1 MYRKSGLLKRA
12 RICFFYHASLH
23 IKTIHSAGK
32 QDFLDK
38 VGISVLYFLLVV
50 LQIKGNDE
58 EEYTYPLT
66 RESGCM
72 YALEGCF
79 KTGVWKV
86 ASKPE
91 SRDRIFRA

>member
-1 MYRKSGLLKRA
+1 MRFANGVLNSYSS
-12 RICFFYHASLH
+12 FYEN
-23 IKTIHSAGK
+23 
-32 QDFLDK
+32 
-38 VGISVLYFLLVV
+38 
-50 LQIKGNDE
+50 KGNDE

-79 KTGVWKV
+79 KTGMWKV

>member
-1 MYRKSGLLKRA
+1 MNS
-12 RICFFYHASLH
+12 
-23 IKTIHSAGK
+23 
-32 QDFLDK
+32 
-38 VGISVLYFLLVV
+38 
-50 LQIKGNDE
+50 KGNDE
-58 EEYTYPLT
+58 EEYTFPLT

-91 SRDRIFRA
+91 S

>member
-1 MYRKSGLLKRA
+1 M
-12 RICFFYHASLH
+12 FFLPCQFTH
-23 IKTIHSAGK
+23 KTIHSAGK

-79 KTGVWKV
+79 KTGMWKV

>member
-1 MYRKSGLLKRA
+1 MKS
-12 RICFFYHASLH
+12 
-23 IKTIHSAGK
+23 
-32 QDFLDK
+32 
-38 VGISVLYFLLVV
+38 
-50 LQIKGNDE
+50 KGNDE

-79 KTGVWKV
+79 KTGMWKV

>member
-1 MYRKSGLLKRA
+1 M
-12 RICFFYHASLH
+12 FFLSYQFWAL
-23 IKTIHSAGK
+23 IIRSAGK

-38 VGISVLYFLLVV
+38 GLLPVLYFLLVV

-58 EEYTYPLT
+58 EEYTFPLT

-91 SRDRIFRA
+91 S

>member
-1 MYRKSGLLKRA
+1 M
-12 RICFFYHASLH
+12 FFLPCQFWAL
-23 IKTIHSAGK
+23 IIRSAGK

-38 VGISVLYFLLVV
+38 GLLPVLYFLLVV

-58 EEYTYPLT
+58 EEYTFPLT

-79 KTGVWKV
+79 KTGMWKV

>member
-1 MYRKSGLLKRA
+1 MTKDCFLYYIFYLKFYRS
-12 RICFFYHASLH
+12 
-23 IKTIHSAGK
+23 
-32 QDFLDK
+32 
-38 VGISVLYFLLVV
+38 
-50 LQIKGNDE
+50 KGNDE

-79 KTGVWKV
+79 KTGMWKV

>member
-1 MYRKSGLLKRA
+1 V
-12 RICFFYHASLH
+12 FFLSYQFWAL
-23 IKTIHSAGK
+23 IIRSAGK

-38 VGISVLYFLLVV
+38 GLLPVLYFLLVV

-58 EEYTYPLT
+58 EEYTFPLT

-91 SRDRIFRA
+91 S

>member
-1 MYRKSGLLKRA
+1 M
-12 RICFFYHASLH
+12 FFLSYQFWAL
-23 IKTIHSAGK
+23 IIRSAGK

-38 VGISVLYFLLVV
+38 GLLPVLYFLLVV

-58 EEYTYPLT
+58 EEYTFPLT

-79 KTGVWKV
+79 KTGMRKV
-86 ASKPE
+86 ASKPA
-91 SRDRIFRA
+91 SRDRISRA

>member
-1 MYRKSGLLKRA
+1 MDIGKPFG
-12 RICFFYHASLH
+12 
-23 IKTIHSAGK
+23 GK

-38 VGISVLYFLLVV
+38 GGFPVLYFLVD
-50 LQIKGNDE
+50 IFMNSKGNDE

>member
-1 MYRKSGLLKRA
+1 M
-12 RICFFYHASLH
+12 FFLPYQFWAL
-23 IKTIHSAGK
+23 IIRSAGK

-38 VGISVLYFLLVV
+38 GLLPVLYFLLVV

-58 EEYTYPLT
+58 EEYTFPLT

-91 SRDRIFRA
+91 S

>member
-1 MYRKSGLLKRA
+1 M
-12 RICFFYHASLH
+12 FFLPCQFAN
-23 IKTIHSAGK
+23 KTIHSAGK

-79 KTGVWKV
+79 KTGMWKV

-91 SRDRIFRA
+91 GRDRIFRA

>member
-12 RICFFYHASLH
+12 RMRFFYHASLH
-23 IKTIHSAGK
+23 IKNIYSAGK

-79 KTGVWKV
+79 KTGMWKV

>member
-1 MYRKSGLLKRA
+1 MR
-12 RICFFYHASLH
+12 
-23 IKTIHSAGK
+23 
-32 QDFLDK
+32 DMLDK
-38 VGISVLYFLLVV
+38 QPLYVLYSLLVV

-79 KTGVWKV
+79 KTGMWKV

>member
-1 MYRKSGLLKRA
+1 M
-12 RICFFYHASLH
+12 
-23 IKTIHSAGK
+23 
-32 QDFLDK
+32 LDK
-38 VGISVLYFLLVV
+38 QPLPVLYFLLD
-50 LQIKGNDE
+50 IFINSKGDDE

>member
-1 MYRKSGLLKRA
+1 M
-12 RICFFYHASLH
+12 
-23 IKTIHSAGK
+23 KTK
-32 QDFLDK
+32 K
-38 VGISVLYFLLVV
+38 T
-50 LQIKGNDE
+50 KGNDE

-79 KTGVWKV
+79 KTGMWKV

-91 SRDRIFRA
+91 G

>member
-79 KTGVWKV
+79 KTGMWKV

>member
-1 MYRKSGLLKRA
+1 MR
-12 RICFFYHASLH
+12 
-23 IKTIHSAGK
+23 
-32 QDFLDK
+32 DMLDK
-38 VGISVLYFLLVV
+38 QPPYVLYFLLVV
-50 LQIKGNDE
+50 FMRSKGNDE

-79 KTGVWKV
+79 KTGMWKV

>member
-12 RICFFYHASLH
+12 RIYFFYHASLH

-79 KTGVWKV
+79 KTGMWKV

>member
-1 MYRKSGLLKRA
+1 V
-12 RICFFYHASLH
+12 FFLSYQFWAL
-23 IKTIHSAGK
+23 IIRSAGK

-38 VGISVLYFLLVV
+38 GLLPVLYFLLEV

-79 KTGVWKV
+79 KTGMWKV

-91 SRDRIFRA
+91 SRDRIFWA

>member
-1 MYRKSGLLKRA
+1 MRD
-12 RICFFYHASLH
+12 I
-23 IKTIHSAGK
+23 
-32 QDFLDK
+32 LDK
-38 VGISVLYFLLVV
+38 QPPYVLYFLLVV

-79 KTGVWKV
+79 KTGMWKV